1 MQTADILILIAIGL
15 FTGYLGLIY
24 VLFKRLPSV
33 SQSYY
38 EFRDNPEFVAKHGDK
53 FTWLFSAVMIAFAVL
68 IMVAGLEK
76 TSGNPLQFLVFLS
89 TSAICFVGAAPQFK
103 QSLTHG
109 VHYGGAVIG
118 MLCGAL
124 MVLFTLSLTPIFI
137 LMLLGVAIIGWA
149 GIKNRLYWLEL
160 LVFYTASLSIL
171 LFDKF

>member
-24 VLFKRLPSV
+24 VIFGGLPSV

-38 EFRDNPEFVAKHGDK
+38 EFEKKYGHR

-68 IMVAGLEK
+68 IMIAGLEK
-76 TSGNPLQFLVFLS
+76 TSGNQLQFLVFLA

-124 MVLFTLSLTPIFI
+124 MVLFTLSLAPIFI

-160 LVFYTASLSIL
+160 LVFYTASISLL